1 MTQDETERD
10 PSERDIL
17 DVEPFEPKSPDL
29 EGGDTSMD
37 PESMTLEDVAEA
49 ERSRPTIPGETAD
62 GLDEMDEE
70 VRRQAE
76 DLPADTPGRL

>member
-1 MTQDETERD
+1 MTQDDRTRD
-10 PSERDIL
+10 AI

-29 EGGDTSMD
+29 EGRDTSMD
-37 PESMTLEDVAEA
+37 PESMTLDDIAEA
-49 ERSRPTIPGETAD
+49 ESSRPDIPGETVD

>member
-1 MTQDETERD
+1 MTEHD
-10 PSERDIL
+10 PKREVI

-37 PESMTLEDVAEA
+37 PDTMTLEDIAEA
-49 ERSRPTIPGETAD
+49 ERSRPDLPGETID
-62 GLDEMDEE
+62 GLDDLDEE

-76 DLPADTPGRL
+76 DLPTDTPGRL

>member
-1 MTQDETERD
+1 MTQDDRTRD
-10 PSERDIL
+10 AI

-29 EGGDTSMD
+29 EGRDTSMD
-37 PESMTLEDVAEA
+37 PESMTLDDIAEA
-49 ERSRPTIPGETAD
+49 ESSRPDIPGETVD

-76 DLPADTPGRL
+76 DLPTDTPGRL

>member
-1 MTQDETERD
+1 MTEHDPKRD
-10 PSERDIL
+10 AI

-37 PESMTLEDVAEA
+37 PESMSLEDRAVA
-49 ERSRPTIPGETAD
+49 ERSLPDLPDETID
-62 GLDEMDEE
+62 GLDDLDEE

-76 DLPADTPGRL
+76 DLPTDTPGRV

>member
-17 DVEPFEPKSPDL
+17 DVEPKSPDL

-49 ERSRPTIPGETAD
+49 EQSRPTIPGETAD

-76 DLPADTPGRL
+76 DLSPDTPGRL

>member
-1 MTQDETERD
+1 MTQDDRERR
-10 PSERDIL
+10 PI
-17 DVEPFEPKSPDL
+17 DVEPFEPASPDL

-37 PESMTLEDVAEA
+37 PESLSLEDLAVAEDG
-49 ERSRPTIPGETAD
+49 RPDIPGETAD

-76 DLPADTPGRL
+76 DLPTETPGRGL

>member
-1 MTQDETERD
+1 MTQDDKTRD
-10 PSERDIL
+10 AI

-29 EGGDTSMD
+29 EGRDTSMD
-37 PESMTLEDVAEA
+37 PESMTLDDIAEA
-49 ERSRPTIPGETAD
+49 ESSRPDIPGETVD

-76 DLPADTPGRL
+76 DLPTDTPGRL

>member
-1 MTQDETERD
+1 MTQDDRTRD
-10 PSERDIL
+10 AI

-29 EGGDTSMD
+29 EGRDTSMD
-37 PESMTLEDVAEA
+37 PDSMTLDDVAEA
-49 ERSRPTIPGETAD
+49 ERARPDIPGETAD

-76 DLPADTPGRL
+76 DLPTDTPGRF

>member
-1 MTQDETERD
+1 MTQDKER
-10 PSERDIL
+10 RIV

-29 EGGDTSMD
+29 EGRDTSMD

-49 ERSRPTIPGETAD
+49 ESSRPDIPGETVD

-76 DLPADTPGRL
+76 DLPADTSGRL

>member
-1 MTQDETERD
+1 MTQDERTRD
-10 PSERDIL
+10 AI

-29 EGGDTSMD
+29 EGRDTSMD
-37 PESMTLEDVAEA
+37 PESMTLEDIADAEN
-49 ERSRPTIPGETAD
+49 SRPDIPGETVD

-76 DLPADTPGRL
+76 DLPTDTPGRF